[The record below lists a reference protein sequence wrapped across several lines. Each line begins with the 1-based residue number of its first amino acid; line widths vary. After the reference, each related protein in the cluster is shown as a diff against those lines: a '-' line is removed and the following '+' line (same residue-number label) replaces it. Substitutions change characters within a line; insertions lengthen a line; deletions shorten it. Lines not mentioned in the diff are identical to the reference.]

1 MSSICFGLAAML
13 LAMSSV
19 YLGRSATR
27 PKPHEI
33 KKRRTTG
40 LLMLSAGTVFAFV
53 GGVLYI
59 PAGR

>member
-1 MSSICFGLAAML
+1 MSSLWFGIGVVL

-33 KKRRTTG
+33 RKQRITG
-40 LLMLSAGTVFAFV
+40 LAML
-53 GGVLYI
+53 GGGALVLLI
-59 PAGR
+59 GGLSFMAERS